1 MPTNGEKEAPKQDK
15 KKKASNGTKR
25 LKLNSK
31 LDIVQDVVQ
40 LMEEAQI
47 SELSFEEKGI
57 KIHLRKG
64 PGVPFGSFVPAMTG
78 PSASGAVSAPPPSTV
93 SAASPEP
100 ASKAEK
106 QPSLNAPMV
115 GTFYRA
121 AAPDAK
127 PFVEEG
133 AQIEVGQVYCIIEAM
148 KLMNEVK
155 SEVSGRVVRILVQNG
170 QAVEFNQP
178 LVVIDPS

>member
-64 PGVPFGSFVPAMTG
+64 PGVPFGSFAPAMNG
-78 PSASGAVSAPPPSTV
+78 ASLPVAVSASPSTV
-93 SAASPEP
+93 PPVSPEP
-100 ASKAEK
+100 AAKAES
-106 QPSLNAPMV
+106 QPTLNAPMV

-121 AAPDAK
+121 ASPEAK

-133 AQIEVGQVYCIIEAM
+133 ARIEVGQVYCIIEAM

-155 SEVSGRVVRILVQNG
+155 SEISGRVVKVLVQNG
-170 QAVEFNQP
+170 QAVEFDQP
-178 LVVIDPS
+178 LIVIDPS